1 MAYLCTLGRDWDSML
16 AASRLNRE
24 NLHLWSDHDW
34 LKHASGH
41 DIHDVGNEAQDGPDS
56 DSGESVWEEV
66 TEAPTDAASLV
77 ILKKLKSRRLLRRIV
92 TAHQSGKLIKILT
105 AFRATFN
112 SKPPNRRHGICSSPS
127 KRPSPLKK
135 NASTTL
141 SSTNTPTAQASVV
154 VNVLSTQE
162 NLSAHHL

>member
-1 MAYLCTLGRDWDSML
+1 VAYLCTLGRDWDSML
-16 AASRLNRE
+16 AVSRLNRE

-41 DIHDVGNEAQDGPDS
+41 DSHDVCNDAQDGPDS

-66 TEAPTDAASLV
+66 TEAPTDAASLE
-77 ILKKLKSRRLLRRIV
+77 ILKKLKRRRLLRRIV

-112 SKPPNRRHGICSSPS
+112 SKSPNRRRGVGSSPS
-127 KRPSPLKK
+127 KRPSPLRKI
-135 NASTTL
+135 ATTTL
-141 SSTNTPTAQASVV
+141 SSTKSPTTQTSVA

-162 NLSAHHL
+162 NLPAHHL